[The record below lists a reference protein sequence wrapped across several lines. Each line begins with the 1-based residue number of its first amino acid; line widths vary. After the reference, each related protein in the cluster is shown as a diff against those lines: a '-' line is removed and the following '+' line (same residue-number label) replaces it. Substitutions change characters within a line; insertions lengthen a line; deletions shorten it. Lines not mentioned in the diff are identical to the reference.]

1 MFISSKCVSGA
12 NETNCA
18 LNEMS
23 PTGLWNSLSPGL
35 AGLHG
40 VSAYP
45 LQGKLAARWLT
56 RRGKVLPGSRPHGSS
71 PGESASLLRGKLK
84 PARPGLPRTH
94 GVYGP
99 RVNPFDINQFRSIEI
114 NIL

>member
-56 RRGKVLPGSRPHGSS
+56 RRGKSSRATAHTGVRRERVPLCCGESSSQLARGSR
-71 PGESASLLRGKLK
+71 
-84 PARPGLPRTH
+84 GLMEFTGR
-94 GVYGP
+94 
-99 RVNPFDINQFRSIEI
+99 E
-114 NIL
+114 